1 MPRNLAPHMYRVDA
15 RRKDQGRALLDGGS
29 TPPPSNEDDPAAS
42 DASVHFQQDRTYQ
55 HKTELRRQAGNHV
68 GIHPGAFCPVGTSG
82 GPHLST
88 KKVTKRGEVF
98 GEWRT
103 REDYLPLPL
112 VLILFVVS

>member
-55 HKTELRRQAGNHV
+55 HKTEMRRQAGNHV
-68 GIHPGAFCPVGTSG
+68 GIHPGAFCPVG
-82 GPHLST
+82 
-88 KKVTKRGEVF
+88 TKRGEVF